1 MQERSYRVIH
11 LEDVVGSFT
20 RSPYF
25 FTAGLVG
32 GLCFPQKLAYWP
44 SVVYR
49 SKQTWEVLE
58 QKLPDIGGSMPEDSS
73 SGCASK

>member
-1 MQERSYRVIH
+1 MIC
-11 LEDVVGSFT
+11 LEDDVGSFT

-32 GLCFPQKLAYWP
+32 GLCFPEKLEVWP

-49 SKQTWEVLE
+49 PKQTWEVLE
-58 QKLPDIGGSMPEDSS
+58 
-73 SGCASK
+73 